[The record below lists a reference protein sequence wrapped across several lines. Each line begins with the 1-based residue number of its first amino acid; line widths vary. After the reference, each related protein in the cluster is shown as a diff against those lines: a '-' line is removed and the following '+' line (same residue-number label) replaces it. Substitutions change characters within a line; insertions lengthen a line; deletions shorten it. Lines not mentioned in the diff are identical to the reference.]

1 MKIADN
7 LFMYP
12 EQGTMDSNTYV
23 VTGSP
28 GLIIDPGNDHYL
40 AALVHLMDQDGI
52 GPEDIGR
59 IVNTHLHGDHCG
71 ANEGFKEFSNASIA
85 LHPVQKANYRTV
97 VVEAA
102 RLFGMPPDEFEEDE
116 LLEGDT
122 LVVGDTV
129 IDLIQAPGHSPDSIC
144 FFLKAQKLLVCGD
157 VIFEMN
163 TGRTD
168 LPGGSADQL
177 KESIEHL
184 ATLGA
189 EGLFPGHMGAV
200 TGGENVVKNFDFVRD
215 NVFPWL

>member
-1 MKIADN
+1 MKITEN

-23 VTGSP
+23 VKGAP
-28 GLIIDPGNDHYL
+28 GLVIDPGNDHYL
-40 AALVHLMDQDGI
+40 PTLIRLMGQDGI
-52 GPEDIGR
+52 APEDIGT

-71 ANEGFKEFSNASIA
+71 ANEGFKEFSGARIA
-85 LHPVQKANYRTV
+85 LHPIQKANYRTV

-102 RLFGMPPDEFEEDE
+102 RLFGMPPDEFEEDDII
-116 LLEGDT
+116 EGDT
-122 LVVGDTV
+122 LLVGDIV
-129 IDLIQAPGHSPDSIC
+129 IDLVPSPGHSPDSIC
-144 FFLKAQKLLVCGD
+144 YYLRAEKLLVCGD

-168 LPGGSADQL
+168 LPGGDSDQL
-177 KESIEHL
+177 KDSIERL
-184 ATLGA
+184 AALDA

-200 TGGENVVKNFDFVRD
+200 TGADNVARNFDFVRD